1 MLQRL
6 VAQFSGPR
14 GPLGHVAGW
23 IMARKNR
30 GLNAWVVELLDA
42 AADDRVVEV
51 GFGTGLAI
59 EANAARAT
67 RGHVAGV
74 DRSDVML
81 RQASR
86 RNRRALRE
94 GRVDL
99 RLGEATGL
107 PFADASFTRA
117 LAVNS
122 LQFWKP
128 AEGGLRELHRVL
140 RPSGRLVLAQRRFR
154 ADAGSLDRSRFGMT
168 DEQLAALL
176 ATLERVGF
184 HDVDVREREIA
195 GETIAALR
203 AHT

>member
-6 VAQFSGPR
+6 FSQFAGPR
-14 GPLGHVAGW
+14 GALGHVAGW

-30 GLNAWVVELLDA
+30 ALNAWVVELLDA
-42 AADDRVVEV
+42 GPDDRVVEI
-51 GFGTGLAI
+51 GFGTGLAVA
-59 EANAARAT
+59 ANAARAT
-67 RGHVAGV
+67 RGRVAGV
-74 DRSDVML
+74 DRSEVML

-86 RNRRALRE
+86 RNRRALRD

-99 RLGEATGL
+99 RLGDATKL

-128 AEGGLRELHRVL
+128 PEGGLRELRRVL
-140 RPSGRLVLAQRRFR
+140 ASDGRLVLAQRRFR
-154 ADAGSLDRSRFGMT
+154 ANAGRLDRSRFGM
-168 DEQLAALL
+168 DDAALAALV
-176 ATLERVGF
+176 ATLNGVGF
-184 HDVDVREREIA
+184 RDVAVTERAIA

-203 AHT
+203 ARS

>member
-1 MLQRL
+1 MLERL
-6 VAQFSGPR
+6 VSQFSGPR
-14 GPLGHVAGW
+14 GLLGHVAGW

-42 AADDRVVEV
+42 GADDRVVEV
-51 GFGTGLAI
+51 GFGTGLAV

-67 RGHVAGV
+67 RGLVAGV

-86 RNRRALRE
+86 RNRQALRE

-99 RLGEATGL
+99 RLGEATKL

-128 AEGGLRELHRVL
+128 AEDGLRELRRVL
-140 RPSGRLVLAQRRFR
+140 RPGGRLVLAQRRFR
-154 ADAGSLDRSRFGMT
+154 ADTGRLDRSRFGMT

-184 HDVDVREREIA
+184 RDVDVREQEIA